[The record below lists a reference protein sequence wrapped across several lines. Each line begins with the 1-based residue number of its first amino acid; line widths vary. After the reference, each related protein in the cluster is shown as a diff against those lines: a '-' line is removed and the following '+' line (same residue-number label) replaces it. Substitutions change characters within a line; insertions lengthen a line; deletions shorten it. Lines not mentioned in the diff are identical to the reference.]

1 MNIWRGSSLLM
12 AALLLLL
19 LAGAARAVRP
29 GEAAPVIEAPMADGT
44 VLSLSLLRGQVVY
57 VDFWASWCTPCR
69 QALPALDRLFGQY
82 RDQGFSVLAVN
93 VDRERAAALRM
104 LQRLP
109 VRYPVVFD
117 PEGHWPQ
124 RYALQGMPSGYL
136 IDRDGQVILVK
147 TGYRAKDLPQLER
160 AIQHALEETR

>member
-1 MNIWRGSSLLM
+1 MNVWRGSSSLM

-19 LAGAARAVRP
+19 AGTAHAVRP
-29 GEAAPVIEAPMADGT
+29 GQAAPVIEAPMADGT

-69 QALPALDRLFGQY
+69 QALPALDRLFSRY

-93 VDRERAAALRM
+93 VDSERAAALRM

-117 PEGHWPQ
+117 PEGHWPE

-136 IDRDGQVILVK
+136 LDRDGQVILVK
-147 TGYRAKDLPQLER
+147 TGYRAKDLPQLEQ
-160 AIQHALEETR
+160 AIQQALEETR